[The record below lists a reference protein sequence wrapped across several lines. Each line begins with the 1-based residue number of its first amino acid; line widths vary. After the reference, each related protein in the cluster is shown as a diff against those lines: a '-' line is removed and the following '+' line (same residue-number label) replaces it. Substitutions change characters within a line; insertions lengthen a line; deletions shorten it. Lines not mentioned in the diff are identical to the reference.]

1 MNLVFQKL
9 RYRNILSAGNAWTE
23 IDLNSKKPTLIIG
36 DNGAGKSTIL
46 DALAFVLYG
55 KPFREIRKPQL
66 LNSINGRDLL
76 VELEFESKG
85 VPYKIRR
92 GMKPNIFEIYK
103 KGDLV
108 NQEST
113 VKDYQSLLE
122 QNILRMNFKTF
133 GQIVVLGSSTFIP
146 FMQLKPGPRREVI
159 EDLLDIEI
167 FTTMNWLLKD
177 KINKN
182 RDEIKEDQYQIDLA
196 KSKIDM
202 TKQHTEEL
210 KEVHRKRV
218 VEIKQAIKDGIK
230 RVEDLRKEGSAIE
243 SELIELSDW
252 IQNTNF
258 RSRLSEASS
267 RKMVAQ
273 DDVDDLEKE
282 IAFYTDHENCPTC
295 SQALEPGFT
304 KRMVEDKKSRLANCE
319 ADLKFWSGQVTE
331 FEELVGQLEVKE
343 KELENLKVERHV
355 NKSSQQQ
362 EMQAM
367 TRLKKEMDDVQTKI
381 DEPTDTNLDE
391 LTEAL
396 RSLIKT
402 YNTNKETSD
411 VLRVAQSLL
420 KDGGIKSKI
429 IKQYVPI
436 INQLVNKYLTDL
448 DFFVQFELDEEFSE
462 TIRSRYRDDFS
473 YSSFS
478 EGEKARIDMALMLT
492 WRAVARMRSASSCN
506 LLILDEVFDGSLD
519 HSGIDN
525 LHSILAAVGDDSNIF
540 VISHKGD
547 QIADKFDR
555 VLRFEKRKNFS
566 VVAEQ

>member
-1 MNLVFQKL
+1 MNLIFKTL
-9 RYRNILSAGNAWTE
+9 RYRNILSSGNVWTE
-23 IDLNSKKPTLIIG
+23 INLDSKKPTLIIG

-66 LNSINGRDLL
+66 LNSINGRDLM

-85 VPYKIRR
+85 VAYKICR
-92 GMKPNIFEIYK
+92 GMKPNVFEIFK
-103 KGDLV
+103 EGTLI

-182 RDEIKEDQYQIDLA
+182 RDEIKEDQYKIDLA
-196 KSKIDM
+196 KNKIDM

-218 VEIKQAIKDGIK
+218 AEIKQLMKDGVK
-230 RVEDLRKEGSAIE
+230 KVEDLRDEGNQLE
-243 SELIELSDW
+243 SEFMELMEW
-252 IQNTNF
+252 IQETNF
-258 RSRLSEASS
+258 RSRLSEASGQ
-267 RKMVAQ
+267 KMLAQ
-273 DDVDDLEKE
+273 DDVDDLKKE

-295 SQALEPGFT
+295 SQELEPGFT
-304 KRMVEDKKSRLANCE
+304 KRMITDKTERLKNCE
-319 ADLKFWSGQVTE
+319 SSLKFWSEKVAE
-331 FEELVGQLEVKE
+331 YEELVGNLEVKE
-343 KELENLKVERHV
+343 KELENLKIQRHV
-355 NKSSQQQ
+355 NRSAQKQ
-362 EMQAM
+362 EMRAM
-367 TRLKKEMDDVQTKI
+367 IRLKGEMAEVQAKI
-381 DEPTDTNLDE
+381 DEPIDANLEE

-555 VLRFEKRKNFS
+555 VLKFEKRKNFS
-566 VVAEQ
+566 VVTEQ

>member
-1 MNLVFQKL
+1 MNLIFKSL
-9 RYRNILSAGNAWTE
+9 RYKNILSAGNAWTE
-23 IDLNSKKPTLIIG
+23 IDLNTEKPTLIVG

-55 KPFREIRKPQL
+55 RPFREIRKPQL

-76 VELEFESKG
+76 VELEFSSKG
-85 VPYKIRR
+85 VSYLIRR
-92 GMKPNIFEIYK
+92 GMKPVIFEIYK
-103 KGDLV
+103 EGELI

-177 KINKN
+177 RITKN
-182 RDEIKEDQYQIDLA
+182 RDEIKDDQYKIDLA
-196 KSKIDM
+196 KNKIDM
-202 TKQHTEEL
+202 TKQHTEDL
-210 KEVHRKRV
+210 KEVHRNRV
-218 VEIKQAIKDGIK
+218 VEIKNSIKDGIK
-230 RVEDLRKEGSAIE
+230 RVEDLRNDEIKITGEI
-243 SELIELSDW
+243 SELLDW
-252 IQNTNF
+252 IQNSTF
-258 RSRLSEASS
+258 RSRLREASS
-267 RKMVAQ
+267 YKMCAQ
-273 DDVDDLEKE
+273 AEMDDLEKE
-282 IAFYTDHENCPTC
+282 ISFYTDHENCPTC
-295 SQALEPGFT
+295 TQTLDPAFT
-304 KRMVEDKKSRLANCE
+304 KRMIETKSVRIAECKQDVET
-319 ADLKFWSGQVTE
+319 WSQKVEE
-331 FEELVGQLEVKE
+331 FELLVVMLEDKE
-343 KELENLKVERHV
+343 KELENLKVKRHV
-355 NKSSQQQ
+355 NKSAQKQ

-367 TRLKKEMDDVQTKI
+367 ARLKKEMDDVQAKI
-381 DEPTDTNLDE
+381 DESSDSNLDE
-391 LTEAL
+391 LADAL

-402 YNTNKETSD
+402 YNTNKETAD

-448 DFFVQFELDEEFSE
+448 DFFVQFELDEEFNE

-525 LHSILAAVGDDSNIF
+525 LHTILAAVGDDSNIF

-555 VLRFEKRKNFS
+555 VLKFEKRKNFS
-566 VVAEQ
+566 VMIEN